1 MFGFYRN
8 QKLVLDAQAAYFPE
22 ESLYFIEYLT
32 IDERHRGNNVFF
44 EMVEH
49 VKNFLEDAHP
59 DYRYGVTEVM
69 NEPGQDHP
77 SEAKKLLTR
86 LLKFVGFRVIHAPYF
101 QPPAPPRVDGS
112 ESELSGA
119 LLLPPDAAG

>member
-8 QKLVLDAQAAYFPE
+8 QKLVGYAQAAYFPE

-77 SEAKKLLTR
+77 SEAKTPYPLTEVRRVSRNTCSLLST
-86 LLKFVGFRVIHAPYF
+86 
-101 QPPAPPRVDGS
+101 
-112 ESELSGA
+112 
-119 LLLPPDAAG
+119 AAYDE